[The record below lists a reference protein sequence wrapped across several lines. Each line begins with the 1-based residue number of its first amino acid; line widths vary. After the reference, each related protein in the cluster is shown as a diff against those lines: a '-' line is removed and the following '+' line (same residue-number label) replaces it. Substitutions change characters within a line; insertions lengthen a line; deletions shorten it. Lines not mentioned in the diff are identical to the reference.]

1 MADPRYR
8 DLARVLVRYSTAVK
22 PGDKVLVEAID
33 IPPEFTAVLVQE
45 ICDAGGLPV
54 LEVKAQQVQR
64 KLFLNATEERMKLIA
79 DCELYRMKQMD
90 CYMGVRGIFNAKEMS
105 DVPGDQMELYEKF
118 WLKPV
123 HLEQRVTHTR
133 WVVLRFPS
141 PQMAQMAKMSLEAF
155 EDFYYKVC
163 TKVDWAKA
171 SKAQDPVVEFM
182 NKTDRVHIKGPG
194 TDLRFSI
201 KGIGACK
208 CDGHMN
214 IPDLEIFTAP
224 VRDSIEGTLQYNAPS
239 SNRGFT
245 FENVRF
251 RFQKGKIVEA
261 TANDTAR
268 LNKILDTDEGA
279 RYIGEFALGF
289 HPYIE
294 EAMDDILFDEKIAG
308 SFHFTPGNAYEH
320 DADNG
325 NRSAIHWDL
334 VCIQRPEKGG
344 GEIWFDD
351 QLIRKDGRFVH
362 KAFEG
367 LNPEN
372 LRLE

>member
-1 MADPRYR
+1 MFDPRYD

-22 PGDKVLVEAID
+22 SGDKVLVETFD
-33 IPPEFTAVLVQE
+33 VPPEFTAALVQE
-45 ICDAGGLPV
+45 VCNAGALPV
-54 LEVKAQQVQR
+54 VEMKAQHVQR
-64 KLFLNATEERMKLIA
+64 KLYMNATEERMKHIA
-79 DCELYRMKQMD
+79 DCELYRMKKMD
-90 CYMGVRGIFNAKEMS
+90 VYIGVRGIFNAKELT
-105 DVPGDQMELYEKF
+105 DVPAEKMGLYERL

-123 HLEQRVTHTR
+123 HLEQRVAHTR

-141 PQMAQMAKMSLEAF
+141 PQMAQMARMSLEAF
-155 EDFYYKVC
+155 ENFFYKVC

-171 SKAQDPVVEFM
+171 SKAMDPAIEFM
-182 NKTDRVHIKGPG
+182 LKTDRVRVVSPG

-201 KGIGACK
+201 KGINVKK
-208 CDGHMN
+208 CDGHFN

-224 VRDSIEGTLQYNAPS
+224 VRDSVEGTIAYNAPS
-239 SNRGFT
+239 TNRGFT

-251 RFQKGKIVEA
+251 RFEKGKIVEA

-268 LNKILDTDEGA
+268 LNAILDTDEGA

-308 SFHFTPGNAYEH
+308 SLHFTPGNAYVGE
-320 DADNG
+320 ADNG

-334 VCIQRPEKGG
+334 VLIQRPEKGG
-344 GEIWFDD
+344 GEIYFDD
-351 QLIRKDGRFVH
+351 KLIRKDGHFVH
-362 KAFEG
+362 PAFAG

-372 LRLE
+372 LRIQ